1 MRKHRVALLFPNVFF
16 PDKTH
21 MESKPL
27 DGERATWTASPSVI
41 HHLSATL
48 LQARSPQPLASEPR
62 GIIRNSMCSTTMA
75 TKGGGNSTLCVSASC
90 THYFIVVKTTLRST
104 YSYLNL
110 TDIWRW
116 SHKAFPQTRAA
127 DQWAGPWFGKLI
139 VIWQLKVWWIKGT
152 FLKSSALNHTKQG
165 MDVFLLLKI
174 VPWK

>member
-27 DGERATWTASPSVI
+27 DGKRATWAASPSVT

-48 LQARSPQPLASEPR
+48 LQARSPQPLTSEPR
-62 GIIRNSMCSTTMA
+62 GIIRNSMCATPMA
-75 TKGGGNSTLCVSASC
+75 TKGGGNSICLSASW
-90 THYFIVVKTTLRST
+90 THYFIVLKTTLRIHILIWIWQT
-104 YSYLNL
+104 YEDGLTNL
-110 TDIWRW
+110 FL
-116 SHKAFPQTRAA
+116 KPQAA

-139 VIWQLKVWWIKGT
+139 VIWQLKVWCVKGT
-152 FLKSSALNHTKQG
+152 FLKSSALNHIKQG
-165 MDVFLLLKI
+165 MDVFLLLKR